1 MLEQIMKKK
10 WLKFSEDVE
19 MSDVISNI
27 PNIEWCRNP
36 EYIKC
41 LIDTAEDYHL
51 LNSEAP
57 EFDNII
63 SISDIKQAMKL
74 MKDRN
79 LSSAEHMWY

>member
-1 MLEQIMKKK
+1 
-10 WLKFSEDVE
+10 
-19 MSDVISNI
+19 
-27 PNIEWCRNP
+27 
-36 EYIKC
+36 

-74 MKDRN
+74 MQDRN
-79 LSSAEHMWY
+79 LSSAEHM

>member
-1 MLEQIMKKK
+1 MGDI
-10 WLKFSEDVE
+10 
-19 MSDVISNI
+19 ISKI
-27 PNIEWCRNP
+27 PNSEWERNP

-51 LNSEAP
+51 LNSEDP
-57 EFDNII
+57 EFANTI
-63 SISDIKQAMKL
+63 SISDIKQAVKL